1 MEKKTKQKPHYD
13 VSKVTGN
20 VYNVWDQVH
29 IMNIEQA
36 KFYIERG
43 VPLTDID
50 FSPSRKD
57 SSRMMVVFLFNQE
70 DTREAW
76 DIWRQRKGD

>member
-1 MEKKTKQKPHYD
+1 MEKKVTQKPHYD
-13 VSKVTGN
+13 TSKITGLR
-20 VYNVWDQVH
+20 YNVWDQVH
-29 IMNIEQA
+29 IVNIEQA
-36 KFYIERG
+36 KFYIEQG
-43 VPLTDID
+43 VPLIDID

-57 SSRMMVVFLFNQE
+57 ATRMMVVFLFNQE